1 MALSPGRALAL
12 PGAFSLAL
20 VAFVLLTPIRQHPDL
35 LRAFLGAG
43 GALLVWN
50 AALYLAA
57 RRTTRT
63 LTLQIAVHRHHWAQA
78 CAQVAVLLYWGWHVR
93 FVYAFLPLILAQLV
107 FAYAVDSL
115 LTWSRRGTYT
125 LGFGPFPVV
134 FSINLFLWFRPDWFH
149 WQFAMVA
156 LGFAAK
162 EFIRWHREGRSTHV
176 FNPSAFPLAVASLAL
191 ILTGTT
197 EITLGREIALTY
209 SSPPHIY
216 FWIFLVSLPGQIL
229 FGVARMTMPAVV
241 TLYAISLL
249 YLNATGTYLFYDA
262 HIPVPVFLGM
272 HLLFTDPSTSPRTD
286 LGRILFGV
294 LYALGIAAFYVIL
307 TSVGAPTFYDKL
319 LPVPLMNL
327 LAGRIDRLVTSSP
340 LARLDPS
347 RLGRSWVP
355 VRRNLVYVSIWIGVF
370 ASMSAAQGVGDRH
383 PGQFLPFWEEACQA
397 GSTRACEYA
406 FVRKYNY
413 CARGSG
419 WACNELGIHLAEL
432 GRPAGS
438 VFRRGCELGFSPACE
453 NQSPEAA
460 GAGPLARAR
469 PLPGDLP
476 IMLRSKKPIRE
487 RAPDKLYA
495 LACEQG
501 WPGTCDGPSGE
512 AQP

>member
-12 PGAFSLAL
+12 PGALSLAL
-20 VAFVLLTPIRQHPDL
+20 VAFALLTPIRQHPHL

-50 AALYLAA
+50 TALYVAA

-63 LTLQIAVHRHHWAQA
+63 LALEVAVHRHHWAQA

-93 FVYAFLPLILAQLV
+93 FVYGFLPLILAQLI
-107 FAYAVDSL
+107 FAYAIDSL
-115 LTWSRRGTYT
+115 LTWSRRDTYK
-125 LGFGPFPVV
+125 LGFGPLPVV
-134 FSINLFLWFRPDWFH
+134 FSINLFLWFRPEWFH

-162 EFIRWHREGRSTHV
+162 EFIRWNREGRSTHV
-176 FNPSAFPLAVASLAL
+176 FNPSAFPLAVAALAL

-197 EITLGREIALTY
+197 EITFGKEIALSY

-216 FWIFLVSLPGQIL
+216 LWIFLVSLPGQLL

-241 TLYAISLL
+241 TLYALSLL
-249 YLNATGTYLFYDA
+249 YLGATGTYLFYDS
-262 HIPVPVFLGM
+262 HIPAPVFLGM

-294 LYALGIAAFYVIL
+294 LYALGIAALYVIL

-327 LAGRIDRLVTSSP
+327 LAGRIDHLVTSSP

-347 RLGRSWVP
+347 RLGRAWAP
-355 VRRNLVYVSIWIGVF
+355 VRRNLVYVSIWAGVF
-370 ASMSAAQGVGDRH
+370 AAMSAAQGVGDRH

-419 WACNELGIHLAEL
+419 WACNETAIHLAEL
-432 GRPAGS
+432 GRPAGRL
-438 VFRRGCELGFSPACE
+438 FKRGCDLGFSPACG
-453 NQSPEAA
+453 NADREAA
-460 GAGPLARAR
+460 GAGTWVRAR
-469 PLPGDLP
+469 PLPADLP
-476 IMLRSKKPIRE
+476 IVLRGKEPIRE
-487 RAPDKLYA
+487 RAPAKLYA

-501 WPGTCDGPSGE
+501 WPGTCGGSVR
-512 AQP
+512 